1 MQLIVNGS
9 QTHVLQVAPEANVAQ
24 LRAQL
29 SMLEGVDCE
38 QVNGDELT
46 TARCNFV
53 NVTSFNISAQ
63 PLLLRISP
71 RG

>member
-38 QVNGDELT
+38 QVDRKLRSRQN
-46 TARCNFV
+46 NFYF
-53 NVTSFNISAQ
+53 TISAQ
-63 PLLLRISP
+63 PLLLRISS

>member
-46 TARCNFV
+46 ARCNSV
-53 NVTSFNISAQ
+53 NVTSFIISAQ